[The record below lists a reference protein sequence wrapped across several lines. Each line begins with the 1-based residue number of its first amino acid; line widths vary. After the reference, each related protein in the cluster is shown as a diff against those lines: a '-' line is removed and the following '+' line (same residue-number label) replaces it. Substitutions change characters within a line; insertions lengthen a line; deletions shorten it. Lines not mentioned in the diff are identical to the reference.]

1 MAGLPL
7 DRRGRSWFYN
17 RLSSVKWSA
26 MQAFIIRRILAVIPT
41 LIFTSVIVFASIRM
55 IPGDVIDLM
64 LAQNDISTGNER
76 ALIEASLGLDKPIY
90 VQYFVWA
97 GNLLQ
102 GDLGRSLWQ
111 NTPVTEQLAATLPI
125 TFELGFLALIVA
137 LSVAIPIGIYS
148 AMRQD
153 TAGDYV
159 ARSFSLLMLAVPSFW
174 LGTLVMVFPSVWWR
188 WSPPLQYTPFL
199 EDPFGNLA
207 HMMVPAILLGLSL
220 SAVTMRMT
228 RTMMLEVLRQDY
240 IRTARAKGLAER
252 VVVLRHALRN
262 CLIPVVTLIGLQAPL
277 LIGGAVILEQIFV
290 VPGMGLLLLEA
301 VFQRDY
307 PVVTGVFLV
316 VGVVI
321 LAINLL
327 VDLTYGFLDPKV
339 RH

>member
-1 MAGLPL
+1 
-7 DRRGRSWFYN
+7 
-17 RLSSVKWSA
+17 
-26 MQAFIIRRILAVIPT
+26 MQAFIIRRMLALLPTIL
-41 LIFTSVIVFASIRM
+41 FTSIIVFASIRM

-64 LAQNDISTGNER
+64 LAQNDISSDNDR
-76 ALIEASLGLDKPIY
+76 AVIEASLGLDKPIY
-90 VQYFVWA
+90 TQYFVWV
-97 GNLLQ
+97 GDILR
-102 GDLGRSLWQ
+102 GDLGSSLWQ
-111 NTPVTEQLAATLPI
+111 NTPVTELLALTIPI
-125 TFELGFLALIVA
+125 TFELGFLALVVA

-153 TAGDYV
+153 TAGDYI
-159 ARSFSLLMLAVPSFW
+159 ARSFSLLMLAIPSFW

-199 EDPFGNLA
+199 EDPLANLG
-207 HMMVPAILLGLSL
+207 HMLVPAILLGLSM

-240 IRTARAKGLAER
+240 IRTARAKGLSENI
-252 VVVLRHALRN
+252 VVFRHALRN

-290 VPGMGLLLLEA
+290 VPGMGLMLLEA

-307 PVVTGVFLV
+307 PIVTGVFLV
-316 VGVVI
+316 VGLVI
-321 LAINLL
+321 LLINLL

-339 RH
+339 RQ

>member
-1 MAGLPL
+1 
-7 DRRGRSWFYN
+7 
-17 RLSSVKWSA
+17 
-26 MQAFIIRRILAVIPT
+26 MQAFIVRRILALLPT
-41 LIFTSVIVFASIRM
+41 ILFTSVIVFASIRL

-64 LAQNDISTGNER
+64 LAQNDISSDSDR
-76 ALIEASLGLDKPIY
+76 AAIEASLGLDQPIY
-90 VQYFVWA
+90 SQYFIWVSE
-97 GNLLQ
+97 LLQ
-102 GDLGRSLWQ
+102 GDLGNSLWQ
-111 NTPVTEQLAATLPI
+111 NTPVTELLALTIPI

-153 TAGDYV
+153 TAGGYI
-159 ARSFSLLMLAVPSFW
+159 ARSFSLLMLAIPSFW

-188 WSPPLQYTPFL
+188 WSPPLQYTPFMD
-199 EDPFGNLA
+199 DPLANLA
-207 HMMVPAILLGLSL
+207 HMLVPAILLGLSM

-240 IRTARAKGLAER
+240 IRTARAKGLSENI
-252 VVVLRHALRN
+252 VVFRHALRN

-307 PVVTGVFLV
+307 PIVTGVFLI
-316 VGVVI
+316 VGLVI
-321 LAINLL
+321 LLINLL

>member
-1 MAGLPL
+1 
-7 DRRGRSWFYN
+7 
-17 RLSSVKWSA
+17 
-26 MQAFIIRRILAVIPT
+26 MQVFIIRRLLAVLPT
-41 LIFTSVIVFASIRM
+41 LVFTSIIVFASIRM

-64 LAQNDISTGNER
+64 LAQNDISTGNDR
-76 ALIEASLGLDKPIY
+76 AVIEQALGLNEPIY
-90 VQYFVWA
+90 MQYFIWV
-97 GNLLQ
+97 GDILQ

-111 NTPVTEQLAATLPI
+111 NTPVTEQLALTLPI

-153 TAGDYV
+153 TAGDYI
-159 ARSFSLLMLAVPSFW
+159 ARSFSLLMLAIPSFW

-188 WSPPLQYTPFL
+188 WAPPLQYTPFS
-199 EDPFGNLA
+199 EDPLANLA
-207 HMMVPAILLGLSL
+207 HMLVPAVLLGLSL

-240 IRTARAKGLAER
+240 IRTARAKGLKENM
-252 VVVLRHALRN
+252 VIFRHALRN

-316 VGVVI
+316 VGVAI
-321 LAINLL
+321 LTINLI